1 MTSTHQSGL
10 SQQQP
15 QPKQNKKHQ
24 PGGVNKRRKVAKACL
39 FCKRS
44 HMTCDDSRPCQR
56 CIKREIGH
64 LCCDEPPSAEQRN
77 SLLLTQPTQPQPQPQ
92 PPAQHYHHQH
102 HQPVG
107 PAQQSLAF
115 DPSSAQQSTSQ
126 FEGDYRGEE
135 SLIDLSEFLNNYP
148 GLFNDNQPTNHQQQQ
163 QTTINYDQILSSSSA
178 SSESNNDPS
187 LAFLNRLETTTTH
200 QQQQQSTNNT
210 LDLHLDFNPQQQ
222 HHHHHQNQTQDR
234 LAQIIRA
241 SDLHPFDYSKSERD
255 MNSWIDNKISEPNKT
270 KIQTLW
276 NDSKNL
282 FISTT
287 NQQNQEDQIESEY
300 EFQRNL
306 LTCIPILETL
316 PIPGC
321 IWRRSGEIYKTNS
334 QFNSLIGIHSFPSFD
349 LFSTTTTTQSNS
361 NNNPHNHSFV
371 NVHRLWDIDSSLNF
385 LEKFNRIALDDGQ
398 KAVLTS
404 CVLYKFHEKE
414 VKQEEEGE
422 EGEGEPVTSSQVM
435 KRKAN
440 EEVDDSSTPSSPQ
453 PGPTNPSNYT
463 PKAHHQETESAL
475 SIDETSLYKNY
486 TFVDPIHKAKVWE
499 PIHSVNCTFSFTVR
513 RDSFGLPCLI
523 IGNFL

>member
-24 PGGVNKRRKVAKACL
+24 PGGVNKRRKVAKL
-39 FCKRS
+39 S
-44 HMTCDDSRPCQR
+44 
-56 CIKREIGH
+56 I
-64 LCCDEPPSAEQRN
+64 
-77 SLLLTQPTQPQPQPQ
+77 
-92 PPAQHYHHQH
+92 
-102 HQPVG
+102 
-107 PAQQSLAF
+107 
-115 DPSSAQQSTSQ
+115 PSSAQQSTSQ

-210 LDLHLDFNPQQQ
+210 LDYIWIFNPQQQ

-241 SDLHPFDYSKSERD
+241 FRSTSFRLLEIGKRYEFL
-255 MNSWIDNKISEPNKT
+255 IDNSC
-270 KIQTLW
+270 IQTLW

-349 LFSTTTTTQSNS
+349 LFSTTLPLQSNS

-398 KAVLTS
+398 
-404 CVLYKFHEKE
+404 
-414 VKQEEEGE
+414 
-422 EGEGEPVTSSQVM
+422 
-435 KRKAN
+435 N
-440 EEVDDSSTPSSPQ
+440 PQ

-486 TFVDPIHKAKVWE
+486 TFVDPIHKQRFG
-499 PIHSVNCTFSFTVR
+499 NYSF
-513 RDSFGLPCLI
+513 C
-523 IGNFL
+523 